1 MDVIQMARTSL
12 ASIALLSCT
21 WFGAVPQC
29 ATAGERPVGKLR
41 WKFHVGY
48 RAYLAATEGVIY
60 AASPTGC
67 TDYVPCGPPARL
79 FALDGKT
86 GRQKWVLEDVGDDSA
101 PVIADGV
108 VYQSGGSLYAVN
120 AETGRVEWSLKPTS
134 GWVMHSPAIAG
145 GTIIFWEV
153 QALIPLGFFG
163 GTLRAVDLKT
173 RIEKWRF
180 SIDRGI
186 VSSPV
191 AADGMI
197 FVATIPGD
205 PSMFGGCLYA
215 LDALT
220 GQARWEFG
228 VAGAAPAVSGGLV
241 YYAGRDG
248 ILYVLYAQTGKKVW
262 QFGNA
267 SAMASV
273 NVVGKGLVY
282 VMSYEQICA
291 IDPKTRRQ
299 TWQVKTNTNGSASTV
314 ANGVVYVG
322 SPNKHLYALSAKSGR
337 EIWKLKMSDYVV
349 SNPVLA
355 NGTLYVAS
363 SEGYVYAVK

>member
-1 MDVIQMARTSL
+1 
-12 ASIALLSCT
+12 
-21 WFGAVPQC
+21 
-29 ATAGERPVGKLR
+29 
-41 WKFHVGY
+41 
-48 RAYLAATEGVIY
+48 
-60 AASPTGC
+60 
-67 TDYVPCGPPARL
+67 
-79 FALDGKT
+79 
-86 GRQKWVLEDVGDDSA
+86 
-101 PVIADGV
+101 
-108 VYQSGGSLYAVN
+108 
-120 AETGRVEWSLKPTS
+120 
-134 GWVMHSPAIAG
+134 
-145 GTIIFWEV
+145 
-153 QALIPLGFFG
+153 
-163 GTLRAVDLKT
+163 
-173 RIEKWRF
+173 
-180 SIDRGI
+180 
-186 VSSPV
+186 
-191 AADGMI
+191 
-197 FVATIPGD
+197 
-205 PSMFGGCLYA
+205 
-215 LDALT
+215 
-220 GQARWEFG
+220 
-228 VAGAAPAVSGGLV
+228 
-241 YYAGRDG
+241 
-248 ILYVLYAQTGKKVW
+248 VLYAQTGKKVW